1 MKKLFVVAA
10 MLLVVGVCVAKNVVQ
25 VTTSCGEVAYIDTDR
40 TSLENTLEQ
49 VQEIDR
55 VLCGDDVDTSEE
67 E

>member
-1 MKKLFVVAA
+1 